1 MFSNVISENSI
12 PPNFLNSIF
21 TNMTLYNMFK
31 DSYEDNLDYF
41 QNKDKDEYLSAMLIK
56 IEDLLYSDSLSEY
69 NIKAIKL
76 FFDDFL
82 ASKFIDKSNLLKT
95 KLFRGLNY
103 HLVKDNSKEYK
114 KLYDYIFDKT
124 NYKIEVDNLMSNVF
138 DKLNKKE
145 KLSLNEYSL
154 LNNYVLN
161 NIDGF
166 VSIDIINNMFY
177 LHAYKINHIFDIK
190 TTKELL
196 RCLIRHFFVLEI
208 KIEYGENRVDVNTN
222 TIYLD
227 TKLLDNF
234 IFGNYVELIN
244 MAFFEANQIIDYN
257 LLINNLND
265 YNTLKCIINMICRR
279 VDLNRIYIDDTYK
292 PVNYFNDMKAS
303 SFVKTLRFF
312 QSIGVDLFSSYISSK
327 LSNLNIDNDLE
338 YSLPDKMIPLDILIE
353 YRFNKSCISYLDKY
367 PVLKLVFDDSGKYK
381 STLNIIKSLINTNK
395 EFLSKY
401 LSNRIILPDKLIS
414 DIKEFSVCK
423 SKNKDIL
430 SIIDNLAKNIYPDIF
445 YYSLTSAILLYKGEK
460 IDYLNDLEV
469 KIKLIKDIPLTHK
482 FIDIALFDIEEMK
495 QNY

>member
-1 MFSNVISENSI
+1 
-12 PPNFLNSIF
+12 
-21 TNMTLYNMFK
+21 
-31 DSYEDNLDYF
+31 
-41 QNKDKDEYLSAMLIK
+41 
-56 IEDLLYSDSLSEY
+56 
-69 NIKAIKL
+69 
-76 FFDDFL
+76 
-82 ASKFIDKSNLLKT
+82 
-95 KLFRGLNY
+95 
-103 HLVKDNSKEYK
+103 
-114 KLYDYIFDKT
+114 
-124 NYKIEVDNLMSNVF
+124 
-138 DKLNKKE
+138 
-145 KLSLNEYSL
+145 
-154 LNNYVLN
+154 
-161 NIDGF
+161 
-166 VSIDIINNMFY
+166 
-177 LHAYKINHIFDIK
+177 
-190 TTKELL
+190 
-196 RCLIRHFFVLEI
+196 
-208 KIEYGENRVDVNTN
+208 
-222 TIYLD
+222 
-227 TKLLDNF
+227 
-234 IFGNYVELIN
+234 
-244 MAFFEANQIIDYN
+244 
-257 LLINNLND
+257 
-265 YNTLKCIINMICRR
+265 MICRR

-327 LSNLNIDNDLE
+327 LNNLNIDNDLE

-367 PVLKLVFDDSGKYK
+367 PVLKLIFDDSGKYK